1 MKWHRLSLVLLAAQW
16 QSSQSFIRQSG
27 TGDQFSREGSRENA
41 KIWSAP
47 DLALIR
53 VPVYIPSICVW
64 YAHWLAGRIA
74 NTELIAWNL
83 FSLRLRSVFFH
94 QMVCF
99 QIYFWFTGEQKSW
112 IIDHLCC
119 VCWYHLI
126 NGSLSLFYPAIAN
139 SYLIQPSAYRA
150 TNRCHHNANLL
161 CIYPCDFA
169 ASPECHQLIWSS
181 PRRICRPGDCLP

>member
-1 MKWHRLSLVLLAAQW
+1 MTVITEFYPSKWNRWS
-16 QSSQSFIRQSG
+16 I
-27 TGDQFSREGSRENA
+27 FSRGEQRERQDSECTRSGA
-41 KIWSAP
+41 DKSA
-47 DLALIR
+47 R
-53 VPVYIPSICVW
+53 VHPPICVW

-83 FSLRLRSVFFH
+83 FSLWLQSVFFH
-94 QMVCF
+94 QMVCY

-119 VCWYHLI
+119 VGWYHLI

-139 SYLIQPSAYRA
+139 SYLIRPSVYRA
-150 TNRCHHNANLL
+150 TNRRHHNANLL